1 VTENQKV
8 SGTVA
13 VEAVISGNTISQ
25 VVFELT
31 GAATLGNTER
41 YSPYVFLGDRNGT
54 PIGWDT
60 TKYPN
65 GAYTLKATATDT
77 TGAASSV
84 SVTFTVANTVSAPSP
99 TAQPAPTQQPGSGGK
114 GPFAKPQLTN
124 PKTIEIS
131 NAKSYYRGNGTED
144 IIVVVKEKMTE
155 PMKISSVRNMVLIG
169 GEFTI
174 DEPLTRSTPMGTASK
189 HRAIGL
195 ERIAG
200 VAYIEGIHINNS
212 GGGLTEGIQFW
223 GSSGRLVVRNS
234 RLEGL
239 RTKPGDTNFDFNHCD
254 FLQPINGDMA
264 VENVS
269 MIDSAMQAQF
279 TGKENGAPIK
289 NLWYRNVNT
298 GRVVRQAWFFF
309 KLDPMVVKQCD
320 NCWHDMTGSKYET
333 KFSYALWPQKTLSV
347 MPDGK
352 AAAWYEEPSIKS
364 GITIRRGVPP
374 GGDFAPANKV
384 GRNYDPAFF
393 ANK

>member
-1 VTENQKV
+1 
-8 SGTVA
+8 
-13 VEAVISGNTISQ
+13 
-25 VVFELT
+25 
-31 GAATLGNTER
+31 
-41 YSPYVFLGDRNGT
+41 
-54 PIGWDT
+54 
-60 TKYPN
+60 
-65 GAYTLKATATDT
+65 
-77 TGAASSV
+77 
-84 SVTFTVANTVSAPSP
+84 
-99 TAQPAPTQQPGSGGK
+99 
-114 GPFAKPQLTN
+114 
-124 PKTIEIS
+124 
-131 NAKSYYRGNGTED
+131 
-144 IIVVVKEKMTE
+144 
-155 PMKISSVRNMVLIG
+155 
-169 GEFTI
+169 
-174 DEPLTRSTPMGTASK
+174 
-189 HRAIGL
+189 
-195 ERIAG
+195 
-200 VAYIEGIHINNS
+200 
-212 GGGLTEGIQFW
+212 
-223 GSSGRLVVRNS
+223 VRNS